1 MPEFDFDT
9 EVQQVDA
16 VELESVKRLVQLLGS
31 TLKSLLLY
39 PANNPIPKEFKKK
52 LYAGLGEFLDKYDEL
67 KLDVNSRRFLYRETP
82 VYEEGEKEEGLVR
95 KLHADGIRELAF
107 LKGLESEE
115 LDGFL
120 DVMEESL
127 RQRDLDEDLVTML
140 WEKDLNNV
148 KYLVVDDLMDVDVPA
163 AEDVPDNWDFE
174 QLLRSEIEL
183 AGQEADSAGKAYED
197 LSYRYKQEQTKEL
210 LRKLKEF
217 SPEEV
222 ERIQQLLE
230 MEDRRRT
237 LDEFLDVLTEVLVAE
252 EDVSEF
258 REIMNAMNRVLDV
271 LVNVADFHSAANI
284 IRRLRNLESTLTE
297 ASGGKTQAVSEKVE
311 MASQVIDRAGTEDNI
326 KRISVVLNEKEMLD
340 LTWVK
345 RYLLSLG
352 QSSVVPI
359 IHQLGDLK
367 ELKTRK
373 MVCEVLAEKARD
385 RMELLREGLSDQRWY
400 VVRNIISVIGVVGLE
415 EGAKLLK
422 PIAKHREVRVRKEIV
437 ASLIKIPG
445 SQAGSLLISFLE
457 DEDKKVRLL
466 ASRGLARKREQQAV
480 PALVEMIKGEEFRD
494 KTPDEKKSLLE
505 GLAVIAGGEAIPF
518 LVKVISKRRWLKRDK
533 HNETRVLAIGA
544 LSLIDEPRAHEALSH
559 LKKKRNRA
567 IRQACE
573 HALRRVQTRRARQG
587 EKVRTV

>member
-39 PANNPIPKEFKKK
+39 PSNNPIPEEFKRK
-52 LYAGLGEFLDKYDEL
+52 LYAGFGEFLDKYDEL
-67 KLDVNSRRFLYRETP
+67 KLEVNSRRFLYRETP

-127 RQRDLDEDLVTML
+127 KQRDLDEDLVTML

-237 LDEFLDVLTEVLVAE
+237 LDEFLDVLIEVLVAE

-284 IRRLRNLESTLTE
+284 IRRLRNLESTLRE
-297 ASGGKTQAVSEKVE
+297 ASGGKTQAVGEKVD
-311 MASQVIDRAGTEDNI
+311 MALQVIDRAGTEENI
-326 KRISVVLNEKEMLD
+326 GKVSLVLNEKEMLD
-340 LTWVK
+340 LTWAK

-359 IHQLGDLK
+359 MHMLGDLK

-400 VVRNIISVIGVVGLE
+400 VVRNIIWVIGTVGLE

-480 PALVEMIKGEEFRD
+480 PALAEMIKGEEFRD

-505 GLAVIAGGEAIPF
+505 GLAAIAGGEAIPF

-559 LKKKRNRA
+559 LKKKRNKGV
-567 IRQACE
+567 RQACE

-587 EKVRTV
+587 EKAPTV

>member
-39 PANNPIPKEFKKK
+39 PSNNPIPEEFKRK
-52 LYAGLGEFLDKYDEL
+52 LYAGFGEFLDKYDEL
-67 KLDVNSRRFLYRETP
+67 KLEVNSRRFLYRETP

-127 RQRDLDEDLVTML
+127 KQRDLDEDLVTML

-183 AGQEADSAGKAYED
+183 AGQEADSSGKAYED

-237 LDEFLDVLTEVLVAE
+237 LDEFLDVLIEVLVAE

-284 IRRLRNLESTLTE
+284 IRRLRNLESTLRE
-297 ASGGKTQAVSEKVE
+297 ASGGKTQAVGEKVD
-311 MASQVIDRAGTEDNI
+311 MALQVIDRAGTEENI
-326 KRISVVLNEKEMLD
+326 GKVSLVLNEKEMLD
-340 LTWVK
+340 LTWAK

-359 IHQLGDLK
+359 MHMLGDLK

-400 VVRNIISVIGVVGLE
+400 VVRNIIWVIGTVGLE

-480 PALVEMIKGEEFRD
+480 PALAEMIKGEEFRD

-505 GLAVIAGGEAIPF
+505 GLAAIAGGEAIPF

-559 LKKKRNRA
+559 LKKKRNKGV
-567 IRQACE
+567 RQACE

-587 EKVRTV
+587 EKAPTV